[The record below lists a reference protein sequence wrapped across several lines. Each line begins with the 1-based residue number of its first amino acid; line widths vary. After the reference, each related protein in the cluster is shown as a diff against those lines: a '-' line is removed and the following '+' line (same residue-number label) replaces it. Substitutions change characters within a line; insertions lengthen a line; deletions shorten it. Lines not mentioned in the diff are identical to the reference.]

1 MSRNIYWCTAF
12 AALLGNPLNALAAD
26 DTDLQAIRE
35 QIQQL
40 KQSDEQRNMQLE
52 QRLQQAEAN
61 SQQAESVAAQAQAA
75 AQQPVRS
82 SAGPSSENSFNP
94 AVAMILSGTYGQLRQ
109 DPAIPAT
116 GFAMNANNT
125 GYTRGFSLKESEL
138 GIAANIDPQFRG
150 VGTFALD
157 PAGGISVENAF
168 VQSSALG
175 NGLNLKFGRFF
186 SGLGYLNE
194 QHSHVWDF
202 VDQPLVYRV
211 LWDNQIGDDGLQLKW
226 LAPTDMFVEVG
237 GEIGRGRGFPGSDR
251 QNKNGAGSGVLFAH
265 IGDDIGIEQSWRA
278 GASLHETRRVDA
290 VSLAV
295 PDLTGTVGG
304 VSNSFTG
311 DSQTAGLDFVWKYS
325 PNGNIRER
333 YLKVQGEYFQRKE
346 SGTLTY
352 DFTAPGVLPRGANN
366 PGSYSVTQSG
376 WYLQSVYQFMPTWR
390 TGLRYDRLDSG
401 TASVGASIAANV
413 ISNYAFNPSRLTWM
427 VDYNPSEFSR
437 IRLQLARDD
446 SRQRL
451 AENQMFLQYIMSLGA
466 HGAHQY

>member
-1 MSRNIYWCTAF
+1 MPRDIYWCTAI
-12 AALLGNPLNALAAD
+12 AVLLGNPLNALAAD

-40 KQSDEQRNMQLE
+40 KQSDEQHNLQLE

-61 SQQAESVAAQAQAA
+61 SKNAENAAAQAEAA
-75 AQQPVRS
+75 AQQASRP
-82 SAGPSSENSFNP
+82 AASSENSFNP
-94 AVAMILSGTYGQLRQ
+94 AVSMILSGTYGQIKF

-138 GIAANIDPQFRG
+138 GIAANIDPQYRG
-150 VGTFALD
+150 VGTFSLD

-175 NGLNLKFGRFF
+175 NGINLKMGRFF

-194 QHSHVWDF
+194 QHAHAWDF

-211 LWDNQIGDDGLQLKW
+211 LWDNQNGDDGLQLKW

-251 QNKNGAGSGVLFAH
+251 QNKNGSGAGVLFAH

-278 GASLHETRRVDA
+278 GASLHETRRIDA
-290 VSLAV
+290 VSIAV
-295 PDLTGTVGG
+295 PDLTGTAGG
-304 VSNSFTG
+304 VSNSFSG
-311 DSQTAGLDFVWKYS
+311 DSHTAGLDFVWKYS

-333 YLKVQGEYFQRKE
+333 YLKVQSEYFRRRE
-346 SGTLTY
+346 SGLLTY
-352 DFTAPGVLPRGANN
+352 DTAGANRTGN
-366 PGSYSVTQSG
+366 FTVTQSG

-390 TGLRYDRLDSG
+390 TGLRYDRLDPG
-401 TASVGASIAANV
+401 TAAVGAFIAGNI
-413 ISNYAFNPSRLTWM
+413 ISDYAFNPSRLTWM
-427 VDYNPSEFSR
+427 ADYNPSEFSR
-437 IRLQLARDD
+437 IRLQLAHDN
-446 SRQRL
+446 SWQGL
-451 AENQMFLQYIMSLGA
+451 AENQLFLQYIMSLGA